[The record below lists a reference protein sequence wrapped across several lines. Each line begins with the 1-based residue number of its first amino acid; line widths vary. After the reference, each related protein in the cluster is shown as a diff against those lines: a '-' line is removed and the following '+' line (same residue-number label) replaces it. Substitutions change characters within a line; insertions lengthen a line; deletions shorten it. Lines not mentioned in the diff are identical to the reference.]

1 MTLLISQGVSLNP
14 SYKVGIKRNK
24 QQQTNLQFVR
34 FCTKRNLHA
43 VRYVAKRITSKFWVP
58 KMQTQ

>member
-1 MTLLISQGVSLNP
+1 
-14 SYKVGIKRNK
+14 VGIKRNK